1 MADTFAGKY
10 TPDFFNKFTHIVK
23 LEYPAFDSNKFM
35 SLIYDDHWEKE
46 QFKQRIRHISAS
58 LRMTLPT
65 SYSDALSILTRIAP
79 KCIGVEYLF
88 FPDFVEVNGLD
99 DWHDSIH
106 ALEIFTQ
113 FSSSEFAVRSFIL
126 KDPKRMMDQMLKW
139 ASHPN
144 HHIRRLASEGCR
156 PRLPWAPVL
165 EAFKLNPSPI
175 LPILNQL
182 KQDTSVYVQ
191 KSVANNLNDISKDHP
206 DLVKNLAHGWYGAN
220 SITDWIIKHGCRG
233 LLRKG
238 DSEVLFLLG
247 FKIST
252 DVSVTELSLEEDSL
266 EIGQTLIFSFS
277 VQTNSSES
285 QKLRVE
291 YAIDF
296 VKANGTTSRKL
307 FKVTERI
314 FEKEGR
320 RYIRSHHFKD
330 LTTRKHYPG
339 KHKLAVIINGKELAA
354 TQFYV
359 SNTAELL

>member
-1 MADTFAGKY
+1 MTDTFAGKY
-10 TPDFFNKFTHIVK
+10 TLDFFNEFMYIVK
-23 LEYPAFDSNKFM
+23 LEYPAFNSNKFM
-35 SLIYDDHWEKE
+35 SLIYDNHWKKE
-46 QFKQRIRHISAS
+46 QFKQRIRHISTS
-58 LRMTLPT
+58 LRKTLPM

-88 FPDFVEVNGLD
+88 FPDFVEVNGLG
-99 DWHDSIH
+99 DWDDSIH

-126 KDPKRMMDQMLKW
+126 KDPEKMMDQMLKW
-139 ASHPN
+139 SIHPN

-165 EAFKLNPSPI
+165 KAFKLNPSPI
-175 LPILNQL
+175 LPILKQL

-206 DLVKNLAHGWYGAN
+206 DLVKNLAHDWYGENA
-220 SITDWIIKHGCRG
+220 ITDWIIKHGCRG

-247 FKIST
+247 FDISP
-252 DVSVTELSLEEDSL
+252 DVSVTELSLEE
-266 EIGQTLIFSFS
+266 ERVKIGQTLIFSFS

-285 QKLRVE
+285 QKLRIE

-314 FEKEGR
+314 FEKEER

-354 TQFYV
+354 IQFYI
-359 SNTAELL
+359 SNTVEFL